1 MIDVPAGT
9 EIIYRGYLLNE
20 PDADHPDRPEGH
32 VVLEQAETGAIRF
45 IFPLEGRGR
54 QRTFTTRAVFD
65 AFNQVLASL
74 RPVG

>member
-32 VVLEQAETGAIRF
+32 VVLEQAGTGAIRF

-54 QRTFTTRAVFD
+54 
-65 AFNQVLASL
+65 
-74 RPVG
+74 

>member
-32 VVLEQAETGAIRF
+32 VVLEQAETGAIRGLGGCL
-45 IFPLEGRGR
+45 PSLERVGDVRAAEEAAIQRVGLGR
-54 QRTFTTRAVFD
+54 V
-65 AFNQVLASL
+65 
-74 RPVG
+74 